1 MPSRPC
7 IALSPLHPIQD
18 VSITDLRF
26 GTEFARAV
34 EAKQVAQQEAERA
47 RFIVEKAL
55 QDKRS
60 TIIRAQG
67 EARSAE
73 MIGQAIQ
80 QNPGFVKL
88 RRIEA
93 AKEISETLARGN
105 NRVYLS
111 ADSLL
116 VNLLGKE
123 WTG

>member
-1 MPSRPC
+1 MGFC
-7 IALSPLHPIQD
+7 VVCQD

-47 RFIVEKAL
+47 RFIVEQAL

-60 TIIRAQG
+60 IVIRAQG
-67 EARSAE
+67 EAKSAE
-73 MIGQAIQ
+73 MIGKAIQ

-93 AKEISETLARGN
+93 AKEISETLAQSS
-105 NRVYLS
+105 NRIFLS
-111 ADSLL
+111 SESLL
-116 VNLLGKE
+116 VNLLGKDR
-123 WTG
+123 

>member
-1 MPSRPC
+1 M
-7 IALSPLHPIQD
+7 
-18 VSITDLRF
+18 SITDLRF